1 MSDSSGGHKISTRDG
16 SGIDLDLTYKFLEYR
31 SLCVWC
37 VRFEK
42 PNQSDLPPFNHPR
55 ESPFY
60 PRYISALNLANSP
73 RLPTP
78 SLSS

>member
-1 MSDSSGGHKISTRDG
+1 MSHSSRGHKISTRDG

-31 SLCVWC
+31 SLCVRC

-42 PNQSDLPPFNHPR
+42 PKKSALPPFNHLR
-55 ESPFY
+55 ERPFY
-60 PRYISALNLANSP
+60 PRYISALRVANSP
-73 RLPTP
+73 GLPTL